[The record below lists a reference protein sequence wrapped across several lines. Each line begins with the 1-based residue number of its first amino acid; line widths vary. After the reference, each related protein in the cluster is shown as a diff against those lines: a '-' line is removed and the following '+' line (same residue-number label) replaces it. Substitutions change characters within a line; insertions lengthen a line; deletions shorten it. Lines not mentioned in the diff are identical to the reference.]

1 MRNSS
6 ILKELDISIAD
17 KEKDMQ
23 YIKKLKRTKDKV
35 LYLRVIKGYK
45 QSETAEMIGRSIRQV
60 QRIEK
65 KLKKT

>member
-6 ILKELDISIAD
+6 ILKELDTSIVD

-23 YIKKLKRTKDKV
+23 YVNKLKRTKDKV
-35 LYLRVIKGYK
+35 LYLRILKGYK
-45 QSETAEMIGRSIRQV
+45 QSETAEIIGRSIRQV

-65 KLKKT
+65 KLKNK